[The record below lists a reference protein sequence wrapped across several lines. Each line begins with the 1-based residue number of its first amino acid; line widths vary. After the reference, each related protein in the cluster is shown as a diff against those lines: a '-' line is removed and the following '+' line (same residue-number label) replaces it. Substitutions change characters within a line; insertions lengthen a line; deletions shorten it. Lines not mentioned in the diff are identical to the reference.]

1 MSTITVD
8 LSRGVDVFQG
18 KKLLEHFT
26 GEGALEAAK
35 RLAAEKLGRYV
46 RYWAVKGE

>member
-1 MSTITVD
+1 MLTID
-8 LSRGVDVFQG
+8 LTRGVDVFSG
-18 KKLLEHFT
+18 KKLLEHFS

-35 RLAAEKLGRYV
+35 KMAAEKLGRYV